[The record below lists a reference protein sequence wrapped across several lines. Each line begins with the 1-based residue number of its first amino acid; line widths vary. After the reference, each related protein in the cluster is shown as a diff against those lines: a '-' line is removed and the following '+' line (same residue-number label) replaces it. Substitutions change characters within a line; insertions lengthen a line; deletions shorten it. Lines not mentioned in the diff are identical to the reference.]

1 MNFLKNKTLIACFPE
16 KLDLGITRNTRIEL
30 ISGTELTSIKISQTT
45 KHNLTEN
52 VVDEIY
58 IESIHWDMLA
68 DAIITCCEITQNE
81 EL

>member
-1 MNFLKNKTLIACFPE
+1 MEQLKKKTLIACFPE
-16 KLDLGITRNTRIEL
+16 KLEPGITRNTRIEL
-30 ISGTELTSIKISQTT
+30 VKGSVTSYIKISQTT

-58 IESIHWDMLA
+58 IETIHWDMLA
-68 DAIITCCEITQNE
+68 DSIITCCDLTQNK